1 MFKLINTKYLVL
13 SMATLSTFVLILSS
27 CSLPSLSNP
36 CTKLSDD
43 ERILYIHNYLCS
55 KYDDIGILNIN
66 EVEPVYHS
74 GKFYDGY
81 YSTSVT
87 DTDGNHTTVH
97 VNDDGTITDDRCLIQ
112 IKEDLTERFTK
123 NIQSC
128 IADFK
133 IEIYTN
139 ITNEDYWDGKITY
152 EDDDAYLADTNNS
165 TLIDLYIPRQNS
177 LSEQDIINIKTEIG
191 KNRVSIYVF
200 YVDNIN
206 NIDTENDNRH
216 IDLSFSTI

>member
-1 MFKLINTKYLVL
+1 MFKLINKKYLVL
-13 SMATLSTFVLILSS
+13 SMASLSTFVLILSS

-87 DTDGNHTTVH
+87 DTDGNRTTVH

-112 IKEDLTERFTK
+112 IKEDLTKRFTK

-152 EDDDAYLADTNNS
+152 EDDDAYLADTHNS
-165 TLIDLYIPRQNS
+165 TLIDLYIPRQKS
-177 LSEQDIINIKTEIG
+177 LSEQDISNIKTEIG